1 MAGRRRLLCRML
13 RTTTITVSG
22 SSRRVKA
29 ARRAVGRRGGSWK
42 PHVEHL
48 RWQQQR
54 RLCRQFPLGEGRR
67 DIPKRSSRPLRLALV
82 GARPM
87 CVPGLRP
94 PAVSWIH
101 GWGWQ
106 TVDCPMVDSISI
118 RKSSVYCCLI
128 TVRDQSEIGAAP
140 RFARRGWRRMQTNE
154 TRAARVSTATLQSRG
169 RWCCCCCCCLIGKQ
183 RGKMPSLK

>member
-1 MAGRRRLLCRML
+1 MAGRRGLLCRML
-13 RTTTITVSG
+13 GTATITVSG

-29 ARRAVGRRGGSWK
+29 ARRAIGRRGVSWK
-42 PHVEHL
+42 PHVQHL

-54 RLCRQFPLGEGRR
+54 RLCRQFPPDKGRR

-101 GWGWQ
+101 GWGSQ
-106 TVDCPMVDSISI
+106 TVDRPMIDSISVW
-118 RKSSVYCCLI
+118 KSSVYGCLT
-128 TVRDQSEIGAAP
+128 TVRDQSRIGAAP

-154 TRAARVSTATLQSRG
+154 TRAARVSKATLPCRG
-169 RWCCCCCCCLIGKQ
+169 RWCCSLLIGKE
-183 RGKMPSLK
+183 RGKMPSLE